1 MDNEYNVYED
11 INIRTG
17 GELYLGI
24 VGPVRTGKSTFIKNF
39 MELMV
44 ILEIKDDA
52 EKKRTRDELPQS
64 SDGKTIMTTEPKFI
78 PEDAIELSSSYGWRI
93 FLCIYQA

>member
-11 INIRTG
+11 INTRTG

-44 ILEIKDDA
+44 IPEMQDEA
-52 EKKRTRDELPQS
+52 EKCVPEMNCHSLPTEKQS
-64 SDGKTIMTTEPKFI
+64 
-78 PEDAIELSSSYGWRI
+78 
-93 FLCIYQA
+93 